1 MFDTSFRQSALV
13 VVNQWVHAVL
23 TVDARQATVYLD
35 GARSAPLDS
44 WSDVDTG
51 AVAVEG
57 EDAVTPRIET
67 VASDGVSGFTTARLW
82 VTLPATARNVYSM
95 YGTPEAPLTM
105 PAAWQAVAPFGVD
118 IGGVNPQ
125 LLAFDPSAAYDSWLT
140 VGVTEGVGRT
150 GLRSTPNLFQSWD
163 PSTPISSTN
172 GAYIAEGKSRNMLH
186 CGIRPG
192 HLAQPLWPTA
202 PRRHRS
208 WLQPA
213 RTVGRWGGL
222 GGTQRDVRHRPG
234 FFGGA

>member
-1 MFDTSFRQSALV
+1 

-95 YGTPEAPLTM
+95 HGSEVR
-105 PAAWQAVAPFGVD
+105 AAG
-118 IGGVNPQ
+118 
-125 LLAFDPSAAYDSWLT
+125 S
-140 VGVTEGVGRT
+140 
-150 GLRSTPNLFQSWD
+150 
-163 PSTPISSTN
+163 
-172 GAYIAEGKSRNMLH
+172 
-186 CGIRPG
+186 
-192 HLAQPLWPTA
+192 A
-202 PRRHRS
+202 PRVS
-208 WLQPA
+208 LQTAFLSKRPFSPN
-213 RTVGRWGGL
+213 GL
-222 GGTQRDVRHRPG
+222 SLGL
-234 FFGGA
+234 FF